1 MIRAF
6 LLLTLVFGV
15 SCYIGVEKHAML
27 ATYPFD
33 STAVDQNPQLQTQNN
48 LKNQV
53 LAFTLGDMMFNIQ
66 PTQAGVASAEM
77 PCKVL
82 RCPNAAGSGLVPTN
96 TGRKPNQDYT
106 FLKSSSEYSYTTRV
120 ATADGVIE
128 KIMSAGA
135 QVGDE
140 GRMILYK
147 GATLDEVE
155 VGGWSERLI
164 RPFVINTTDIANRD
178 TDTNWPRSGTAPSI
192 DVASKSI
199 VDNGGDGYNHV

>member
-1 MIRAF
+1 MIRTLA
-6 LLLTLVFGV
+6 LLVLIFGG
-15 SCYIGVEKHAML
+15 SSYIGVEKHAML

-33 STAVDQNPQLQTQNN
+33 ETALDQNPTLQTVNN

-53 LAFTLGDMMFNIQ
+53 LQFTLGDMQFIVQ
-66 PTQAGVASAEM
+66 PGQPVAAEM

-82 RCPNAAGSGLVPTN
+82 RVPSAAGCGLVPTN
-96 TGRKPNQDYT
+96 TGLKPNQDYT
-106 FLKSSSEYSYTTRV
+106 FLRSSSEYSYTTRAV
-120 ATADGVIE
+120 VGGGVVE

-147 GATLDEVE
+147 TATLAQVE
-155 VGGWSERLI
+155 VGGWAERLI
-164 RPFVINTTDIANRD
+164 RPFVITAADIVNRD
-178 TDTNWPRSGTAPSI
+178 TDTNWPKSGTAPSI
-192 DVASKSI
+192 NVASKSI